1 VVKEEAFS
9 LGYRLKIRIKNEK
22 ICILYDTVSGSTA
35 EIAEMLK
42 DELSL
47 RSCSITV
54 ISITKNCDLG
64 DFDILIIGSP
74 LRFGGFT
81 SECENSLERIS
92 KGP

>member
-1 VVKEEAFS
+1 MK
-9 LGYRLKIRIKNEK
+9 K

-81 SECENSLERIS
+81 SGMRKFIRKNKQRSLRVKGTRIE
-92 KGP
+92 K